1 MSLIGVLLTLS
12 FLVIIHE
19 LGHYLA
25 ALWAKVKVEEFGL
38 GYPPL
43 AKKLFTKWGTDF
55 SLNWVPFGGFVRMAG
70 EQLKPEDK
78 PRKGDFAYTS
88 KVKRMVI
95 ILAGVTINFI
105 FGILAFTVIYSVDGI
120 PVEISSARIDEIAV
134 DSPAETAGLP
144 TNVDIVGLKIGD
156 EFTPVS
162 SVDDAVEF
170 IQAHPGETVQVAVSG
185 PCQGVSCAESISYY
199 EVYLRTPEE
208 TPVEQGSLG
217 VAFTGF
223 VTERYPWYEMPF
235 RSTVVGVRQS
245 LAMSQAILVA
255 LGDMVSGISQGEVP
269 EEVAGPIGIVYQVD
283 QMGIFKLGPMMILA
297 FAGMLSINLAVIN
310 LLPIPPLDGG
320 RAVLTI
326 AEAIFGRSK
335 TAKVEYYLNY
345 TGYVLLIGLIIL
357 VTIKDIWQIVGQMLL
372 K

>member
-19 LGHYLA
+19 LGHYMA
-25 ALWAKVKVEEFGL
+25 ALWAKVKVEEFGV
-38 GYPPL
+38 GYPPM
-43 AKKLFTKWGTDF
+43 AKKLFTKWGTHF
-55 SLNWVPFGGFVRMAG
+55 TLNWVPFGGFVRMAG
-70 EQLKPEDK
+70 EQLKPEEK
-78 PRKGDFAYTS
+78 PKKGDFAYASRT
-88 KVKRMVI
+88 KRMVI
-95 ILAGVTINFI
+95 ILAGVTINFL
-105 FGILAFTVIYSVDGI
+105 FGILAFTTIYSIDGI
-120 PVEISSARIDEIAV
+120 PVELNSARIDEIAA
-134 DSPAETAGLP
+134 DSPAAMENLP
-144 TNVDIVGLKIGD
+144 TNVDLLGFKIGE
-156 EFTPVS
+156 EFTPVN
-162 SVDDAVEF
+162 SVEDAIAF
-170 IQAHPGETVQVAVSG
+170 IQEHKGETVQVAVSG
-185 PCQGVSCAESISYY
+185 PCQGASCAESISYY

-208 TPVEQGSLG
+208 TPADQGSLG
-217 VAFTGF
+217 VAFTSF

-235 RSTVVGVRQS
+235 RSAVVGVEQS
-245 LAMSQAILVA
+245 LTMSQAILVA
-255 LGDMVSGISQGEVP
+255 LGDMVKGISQGEVP
-269 EEVAGPIGIVYQVD
+269 EEVAGPLGIVYQVD

-297 FAGMLSINLAVIN
+297 FAGMLSINLAIIN

-357 VTIKDIWQIVGQMLL
+357 VTIKDVWQIVGQTLL